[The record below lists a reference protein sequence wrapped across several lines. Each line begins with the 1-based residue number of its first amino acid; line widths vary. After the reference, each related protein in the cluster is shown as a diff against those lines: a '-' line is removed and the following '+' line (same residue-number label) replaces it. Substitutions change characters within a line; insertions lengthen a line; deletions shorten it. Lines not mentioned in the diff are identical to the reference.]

1 MGLESSRTY
10 LHFQDP
16 FEKTPNWCKEQMSR
30 LQKFN
35 CSRQLRKIDVE
46 RFVSELLEVIFINL
60 KSETKGEEDMRSGET
75 SLSPMMHYTRS
86 PEIPKLAS
94 VLTVTYVQC
103 KGVRYPLHPSPT
115 PQGDVREGA
124 RVEFKCLSFSS
135 FVSNSANSER
145 TALGQVHTQ
154 FAAREGGGGGGC
166 LGFLCSYSM
175 WRLGVWG

>member
-1 MGLESSRTY
+1 
-10 LHFQDP
+10 
-16 FEKTPNWCKEQMSR
+16 MSR

-135 FVSNSANSER
+135 FVSNTFHAANFSALSSANRKR
-145 TALGQVHTQ
+145 TALCQVHTQ
-154 FAAREGGGGGGC
+154 SAALEGGGGGGC
-166 LGFLCSYSM
+166 LGFLCPHSM